1 MQGAKVTHV
10 RYLLIYSLLEK
21 ICKLVFTMIES
32 EHDYTRRQ
40 PVACSNADGSKGP
53 TAGVT

>member
-1 MQGAKVTHV
+1 MHMDTFARTHT
-10 RYLLIYSLLEK
+10 YFFTTPEK
-21 ICKLVFTMIES
+21 ICKLVFTIIES
-32 EHDYTRRQ
+32 EHDYTWRQ